1 MKPENKNETRTS
13 TGGGGQEAIVLP
25 AGARIQQF
33 EILSLLGRGGMGQV
47 YVARDHRLDRKVA
60 IKFLPSFL
68 NDDQEP
74 VRRFEREARAASAL
88 NHPNI
93 VTIYDSGESEW
104 GPYIVMELIQGRPL
118 RELIAG
124 GIPLPRVLELALQTV
139 EAARVA
145 HEAGIVHRDLKPDNI
160 LVRDDGYVK
169 VVDFGLA
176 RLSNVDAALNLT
188 ASGVFMGTLKY
199 VSPEQGRGSQVDDRS
214 DVFSLGLIFYLMA
227 TGRHPFEAGSS
238 LATLLALTTEP
249 ATAPSSWNPGIP
261 VEFDALIL
269 RMLEKAPGD
278 RPSTAEVAESLRAMI
293 TGTSAMP
300 LVAPIVQQAATATVI
315 VGRDLER
322 DVLMRAFET
331 AEGGRGTLVC
341 ISGEAGMGK
350 SALVDSFIAKLGAD
364 RRRCLVGSG
373 RSSQRLAGAEAY
385 APLLEALN
393 QQLRSDRTG
402 RFGREMKQLA
412 PSWHALIVSATE
424 SAATELLPRAHS
436 QDRMKQELYALFQR
450 VGREYPLVVLFED
463 FHWADLSTADAVVYL
478 ASRFED
484 LRLLLIISYRE
495 SELLQTGHAIVS
507 AKLDMQARGLVRE
520 IRLDVLSRAHVELY
534 LSLAFPRNRFPQEL
548 PEKIYK
554 RTGGHPLFVADLV
567 RYLKES
573 GGIREDE
580 DVWVL
585 DSSFEQLE
593 KGLPESVRSMV
604 ERKLSGVSDAHRRL
618 LGAAAVQGDDFD
630 SAVLSRV
637 LEMDAAEVEEQL
649 EVLDRVFALV
659 SLVEETEMPDRTLNC
674 RYRFAHM
681 LYQEYCL
688 GLLRPSRKAALY
700 GATARAL
707 EALHQAQAP
716 EIAAKLALLFEG
728 ARDFRQA
735 ADYFLLA
742 AGNATAVFAHRESA
756 VMARRGLDAVRS
768 LPRSPERDA
777 QELRLQ
783 LALGG
788 SLCMTVGYAGE
799 ATVSCFSRALALA
812 QELGDAAQG
821 QQIWGLWMA
830 STLAG
835 DCNKSSDLSARLLR
849 MSEEAGDPTFL
860 AAAHYAAALALELA
874 GDLQATKKH
883 VEKVLR
889 LDSPDSNRNRV
900 ARWVVDPLIS
910 AGGIH
915 LRVLAL
921 LGFSGAASDRWNAQR
936 ARVDQDALDPR
947 SVCDV
952 LIVGCVYHALLR
964 RPGEVRGLATRAIEI
979 CDRFDIFFERQW
991 AAFWDGWALTES
1003 VSTGTGLEAM
1013 RGFLALITSAGCLM
1027 HHSLYIATFA
1037 EALVKAG
1044 AREEAREWIRQGLAL
1059 IERTGQ
1065 HYFESELHR
1074 VLGELEGVPGG
1085 AHDEARL
1092 SLHRAVGIAAN
1103 QDARLLEMRA
1113 ALSLGRFLRQE
1124 GATEDARRV
1133 LSNASDRMRT
1143 GFDSPE
1149 LFEAKTILRE
1159 LS

>member
-1 MKPENKNETRTS
+1 MTPEKQDQTQTS
-13 TGGGGQEAIVLP
+13 AGGGGQADMLLP
-25 AGARIQQF
+25 AGARIQHF

-93 VTIYDSGESEW
+93 VTIYDTGESEW

-118 RELIAG
+118 RDLIAE
-124 GIPLPRVLELALQTV
+124 GIPLPRALVLALQTV
-139 EAARVA
+139 EAASVA
-145 HEAGIVHRDLKPDNI
+145 HGAGIVHRDLKPDNI

-176 RLSNVDAALNLT
+176 RLSNVDAVLNLT
-188 ASGVFMGTLKY
+188 ASGMFVGTLKY
-199 VSPEQGRGSQVDDRS
+199 VSPEQSRGSQVDDRS
-214 DVFSLGLIFYLMA
+214 DVFSLGLILYQMA
-227 TGRHPFEAGSS
+227 TGRHPFEAGSA
-238 LATLLALTTEP
+238 LATLMALTTDP
-249 ATAPSSWNPGIP
+249 ATAPSSWNPAIP
-261 VEFDALIL
+261 AEFDSLIL
-269 RMLEKAPGD
+269 RMLEKEPGD
-278 RPSTAEVAESLRAMI
+278 RPGAAQVAESLRALV
-293 TGTSAMP
+293 TGTTAVPVAAP
-300 LVAPIVQQAATATVI
+300 LVQQASAMVI
-315 VGRDLER
+315 VGRDPER
-322 DVLMRAFET
+322 DLLLSAFET
-331 AEGGRGTLVC
+331 AESGRGMLVC

-350 SALVDSFIAKLGAD
+350 SALADSFIGRLAGD

-385 APLLEALN
+385 APLLEALG

-412 PSWHALIVSATE
+412 PSWHALISSVTE
-424 SAATELLPRAHS
+424 SVEELLPRANS

-450 VGREYPLVVLFED
+450 VGREHPLVLLFED

-478 ASRFED
+478 AARFED

-495 SELLQTGHAIVS
+495 SELLQAGHAIVS
-507 AKLDMQARGLVRE
+507 AKLDMQARGVARE
-520 IRLDVLSRAHVELY
+520 IRLDVLSRAHVERY
-534 LSLAFPRNRFPQEL
+534 LSLAFPKNRFPPEL
-548 PEKIYK
+548 LDKIYG
-554 RTGGHPLFVADLV
+554 RTGGHPLFVTDLV

-573 GGIREDE
+573 GGIREDGE
-580 DVWVL
+580 VWVL

-593 KGLPESVRSMV
+593 RGLPESVRSMV
-604 ERKLSGVSDAHRRL
+604 ERKLSGVGDAHRRL

-637 LEMDAAEVEEQL
+637 LEMDAAEVEEHL

-659 SLVEETEMPDRTLNC
+659 SLVDETEMPDLTLNC
-674 RYRFAHM
+674 RYRFTHM
-681 LYQEYCL
+681 LYQEYCV
-688 GLLRPSRKAALY
+688 GQLRPSRKAALY

-707 EALHQAQAP
+707 EALYQSRAP
-716 EIAAKLALLFEG
+716 EVAAKLALLFEG

-742 AGNATAVFAHRESA
+742 AGNATSVFAHRESA
-756 VMARRGLDAVRS
+756 AMARRGLDAVRS
-768 LPRSPERDA
+768 LPPSPARDA

-788 SLCMTVGYAGE
+788 SLCMTVGYASE
-799 ATVSCFSRALALA
+799 VTVTCFSRALALA
-812 QELGDAAQG
+812 QELGHGAQG

-830 STLAG
+830 YAIAG

-860 AAAHYAAALALELA
+860 AAAHYAAAITHEIA
-874 GDLQATKKH
+874 GDLKATKKH
-883 VEKVLR
+883 VEEVLR

-910 AGGIH
+910 AGGVH

-921 LGFSGAASDRWNAQR
+921 LGFSGPARDRWNAQR
-936 ARVDQDALDPR
+936 ALLDQNELDPR
-947 SVCDV
+947 SICDV

-964 RPGEVRGLATRAIEI
+964 RPEDVRGLATRAAEI

-991 AAFWDGWALTES
+991 AAFWQGWALTES
-1003 VSTGTGLEAM
+1003 GSTDAGLEAM

-1027 HHSLYIATFA
+1027 HHSLYVATFA

-1044 AREEAREWIRQGLAL
+1044 AREEAREWIRQGIAL
-1059 IERTGQ
+1059 VERTGQ

-1085 AHDEARL
+1085 AQHEARL
-1092 SLHRAVGIAAN
+1092 SLQRAVGIAAN

-1113 ALSLGRFLRQE
+1113 ALSLGRFLRRE
-1124 GATEDARRV
+1124 GATEDAMRV
-1133 LSNASDRMRT
+1133 LSSASDRMRT